1 MPLSDELNQKL
12 QQSGQGHIVRRL
24 ARLPSVKQYKL
35 IQQLQ
40 QLDLTSI
47 AELFQLSRQKAE
59 HHDFHRCTVPDIVR
73 MPETDAAVH
82 AWSKAGEVGAAA
94 IRQGQLAIIM
104 VAGGQGTRL
113 GHDGPKGTYPIGPV
127 TQRSLFQIHAEKVL
141 ALGRRHQVDIPF
153 LIMTSEE
160 NDQATREFFAQ
171 HQYFGLKPEQAIFFM
186 QGMLPALDAT
196 TGEMLFSTEDQLA
209 LSPNGHGGVIEALDA
224 AGLLKRLH
232 AQGIR
237 YCYYF
242 QVDNPLVQIGEEQFL
257 GMHVN
262 AQADMSLKVVAK
274 LNAQERMGNLVQLDG
289 KYRIV
294 EYTELPAELA
304 GQTDEQGQLR
314 FWAGS
319 PAIHLFSLDF
329 LQQLAHGDISL
340 PYHIAHKCVPFVDEQ
355 GTLHKPTSPNAV
367 KFERFIFDA
376 LPLARKV
383 LAVET
388 LRKQE
393 FEPLKNAEGD
403 NSPFTVRQALS
414 DRYQSWLV
422 ACGIELKNDH
432 WYELSPL
439 VLLDMNDL
447 RNQTPSTLI
456 QWHCTPRPNHIQHP
470 TFQSSPW

>member
-1 MPLSDELNQKL
+1 MPLSDELKQKL
-12 QQSGQGHIVRRL
+12 QQSGQGHLVRRL
-24 ARLPSVKQYKL
+24 ARLPSEKQQKL
-35 IQQLQ
+35 MHQLH
-40 QLDLTSI
+40 QLDLASI
-47 AELFQLSRQKAE
+47 AELFQLSKQKTE

-73 MPETDAAVH
+73 RPETDAAVH
-82 AWSKAGEVGAAA
+82 AWSKAGEVGAEA

-171 HQYFGLKPEQAIFFM
+171 HQYFGLKPDQVIFFV

-196 TGEMLFSTEDQLA
+196 TGEMLLCADDQLA
-209 LSPNGHGGVIEALDA
+209 LSPNGHGGIIEALDVS
-224 AGLLKRLH
+224 GLLNRLH
-232 AQGIR
+232 SQGIR
-237 YCYYF
+237 HCYYF
-242 QVDNPLVQIGEEQFL
+242 QVDNPLVQIGEAQFL
-257 GMHVN
+257 GMHLN

-274 LNAQERMGNLVQLDG
+274 LYAQERMGNLVQLDS

-304 GQTDEQGQLR
+304 EQTDEQGQLR

-340 PYHIAHKCVPFVDEQ
+340 PYHIARKCVPFVDEQ
-355 GTLHKPTSPNAV
+355 GTLHKPEKPNAV

-376 LPLARKV
+376 LPLAQRV

-388 LRKQE
+388 TRALE
-393 FEPLKNAEGD
+393 FEPLKNGSGE
-403 NSPFTVRQALS
+403 NSPLTVRQALS

-422 ACGIELKNDH
+422 ECGIELKNDR

-447 RNQTPSTLI
+447 VNHTPTTVI
-456 QWHCTPRPNHIQHP
+456 QWHSIPRPNHN
-470 TFQSSPW
+470 